1 MRIAVTGATGLVG
14 KELKNSLA
22 GYDLLSLVR
31 RPTNADEVL
40 WSVETGV
47 ARPELLEACEA
58 VVHLAGENIA
68 DGRWTAG
75 KKERIRHSRVAGT
88 ESLCRSLAQL
98 KTPPKVLVSASAIG
112 YYGNRGD
119 EVLTE
124 VSQPGQG
131 FFPSVCVEWEA
142 ATGPLEAKGVRV
154 VHLRIGVVLSKKG
167 GALGKMLLPFKL
179 GLGGRLGS
187 GAQFMSWIALDDLV
201 EAIKHVIEHEEI
213 SGPVNATAPNPVTN
227 AEFARALARALGRP
241 AMFPVPEF
249 ALRLAVGEMADEA
262 LLAGSRVM
270 PAQLLSSGFVFR
282 FPDLAAALEHTLR

>member
-1 MRIAVTGATGLVG
+1 
-14 KELKNSLA
+14 
-22 GYDLLSLVR
+22 
-31 RPTNADEVL
+31 
-40 WSVETGV
+40 
-47 ARPELLEACEA
+47 
-58 VVHLAGENIA
+58 
-68 DGRWTAG
+68 
-75 KKERIRHSRVAGT
+75 
-88 ESLCRSLAQL
+88 
-98 KTPPKVLVSASAIG
+98 
-112 YYGNRGD
+112 
-119 EVLTE
+119 
-124 VSQPGQG
+124 
-131 FFPSVCVEWEA
+131 
-142 ATGPLEAKGVRV
+142 
-154 VHLRIGVVLSKKG
+154 LSKKG